1 MNKKKLFQNIIQS
14 RGKNVLFSDFQLILE
29 SFGYRLDRTKG
40 SHRIYDHKYV
50 HSSLNI
56 QDENGQAKPYQ
67 VHQFLKAVEKHNL
80 KLED

>member
-1 MNKKKLFQNIIQS
+1 MNKKKLFQNIIKN
-14 RGKNVLFSDFQLILE
+14 RGKNISFSDFQLILE
-29 SFGYRLDRTKG
+29 AFGFRLDRTKG
-40 SHRIYDHKYV
+40 SHRIYDHKYA

-67 VHQFLKAVEKHNL
+67 VQQFLKAVEKYNL